1 MNTQTLSID
10 TLRRLAYMQHIGEDF
25 FILDD
30 DTAQEQI
37 AYAGTEEEAR
47 KLFEEDIEGTE
58 EADITANF
66 RIFCDNNL
74 TQVEELEADDYSIDY
89 MVLTDSE
96 ADEKWDESLDSYI
109 EECIQ
114 PEIDKLEGLGDLQYY
129 ITFDEEKW
137 KRDARMD
144 GRGHSL
150 SSYDGNENEETI
162 EGETF
167 YIYRTN

>member
-25 FILDD
+25 FIVEDD
-30 DTAQEQI
+30 GNYKAFE
-37 AYAGTEEEAR
+37 GTEEEAR
-47 KLFEEDIEGTE
+47 KQFEDDIEGTE
-58 EADITANF
+58 EADIDVNF
-66 RIFCDNNL
+66 MIFCENNL
-74 TQVEELEADDYSIDY
+74 TEVEELAEDDYTIDY
-89 MVLTDSE
+89 MVLTDDE
-96 ADEKWDESLDSYI
+96 ADVKWDESLDNYL
-109 EECIQ
+109 EECIY
-114 PEIDKLEGLGDLQYY
+114 PELEKIGNLANY
-129 ITFDEEKW
+129 FDDEAW
-137 KRDARMD
+137 KKDARMD